1 MANAVM
7 VQLSTMMVYFWK
19 YVGYFVIIFIAG
31 MASIPASLYEASR
44 IDGASD
50 WQSFWRITLPLL
62 RPTVVL
68 VSVMSML
75 QCLRTFSVQYLF
87 VQNGAPQAPINVI
100 TLNIYNT
107 GIRDHFIG
115 RASAMSVILFL
126 LMLFFTWLQFKTT
139 RSEEVSY

>member
-1 MANAVM
+1 
-7 VQLSTMMVYFWK
+7 
-19 YVGYFVIIFIAG
+19 
-31 MASIPASLYEASR
+31 MASIPASIYEASR

-62 RPTVVL
+62 KPTVVL

-126 LMLFFTWLQFKTT
+126 LMLLFTWLQFKTT